1 MTALV
6 VLEAVVIVL
15 LVVLVAGL
23 LRSHAEILR
32 RLHELGAGEAEPD
45 QAAAM
50 VAAPRGSQPLA
61 ATELAG
67 VTPGGGAASVA
78 LAGSR
83 GLVLVTFLTSG
94 CSSCRLLWRGLANP
108 IAMPRKDIRTV
119 VVTKGPEE
127 ESPATIR
134 NLAPSDAIVIMSSPA
149 WDAFRVPVAPYFALV
164 DAGRGHVIGEG
175 AAGSWPQIAELA
187 GRALGDATGDSR
199 LHAGT
204 AQRLEDTDEELR
216 RAGVEPGDPS
226 LWAPP
231 SNGGGR

>member
-6 VLEAVVIVL
+6 VLEAIVIAL

-32 RLHELGAGEAEPD
+32 RLHELGAGDAMAEAP
-45 QAAAM
+45 AM
-50 VAAPRGSQPLA
+50 VAAPRGSQTLTI
-61 ATELAG
+61 TELTG
-67 VTPGGGAASVA
+67 VTPAGGAAAVA

-83 GLVLVTFLTSG
+83 GLVLVAFLTSG
-94 CSSCRLLWRGLANP
+94 CSSCRPLWRGLGRP
-108 IAMPRKDIRTV
+108 VTMPRRDIRTV

-134 NLAPSDAIVIMSSPA
+134 NLSPQGATVIMSSSA

-164 DAGRGHVIGEG
+164 DASRGRVIGEG
-175 AAGSWPQIAELA
+175 AAGSWPQVAELA
-187 GRALGDATGDSR
+187 GRALGDAADDAR

-204 AQRLEDTDEELR
+204 AERVEDTDEELR
-216 RAGVEPGDPS
+216 RSGIEPGDAS
-226 LWAPP
+226 LWSRPAEGE
-231 SNGGGR
+231 SS

>member
-6 VLEAVVIVL
+6 ILEAVVIAL

-32 RLHELGAGEAEPD
+32 RLHELGAGENVAEVPT
-45 QAAAM
+45 M
-50 VAAPRGSQPLA
+50 VAAPRGSQTLMI
-61 ATELAG
+61 TELSG
-67 VTPGGGAASVA
+67 VTPAGGAASVA

-94 CSSCRLLWRGLANP
+94 CSSCRPLWRGLGRP
-108 IAMPRKDIRTV
+108 ITMPRKDIRTV

-134 NLAPSDAIVIMSSPA
+134 NLAPSAATVIMSSAA

-164 DAGRGHVIGEG
+164 DASRGRVIGEG
-175 AAGSWPQIAELA
+175 AAGSWPQVAELA
-187 GRALGDATGDSR
+187 GRALGDAAGDAR
-199 LHAGT
+199 LNAGT
-204 AQRLEDTDEELR
+204 AQRIEDTDDELR
-216 RAGVEPGDPS
+216 RAGIEPGDAS
-226 LWAPP
+226 LWSQPDEGASP
-231 SNGGGR
+231 